1 MNEWPVL
8 SSFPSRPL
16 SLTEINALED
26 RESIQSIVADDI
38 TAEDSLGPE
47 LSSISVS
54 SCVIVRAETVV
65 AAVFVDSEK
74 AWYRAYS
81 AARPGVELAEAYEII
96 RSFRGEETLFASAPL
111 SSREAVHRANLEQK
125 KMANNADYVKGDT
138 FECPVCSETHTVRR
152 RNDDPE
158 VQFPEEDRLY
168 VNCPDAESGTLTV
181 Y

>member
-1 MNEWPVL
+1 MDEWPVL

-16 SLTEINALED
+16 SLTEIDALED

-38 TAEDSLGPE
+38 TAEDSLSPE

-74 AWYRAYS
+74 ARYRAYS
-81 AARPGVELAEAYEII
+81 AARPGVDLTEAYEIV

-111 SSREAVHRANLEQK
+111 SSREAV
-125 KMANNADYVKGDT
+125 
-138 FECPVCSETHTVRR
+138 
-152 RNDDPE
+152 
-158 VQFPEEDRLY
+158 
-168 VNCPDAESGTLTV
+168 
-181 Y
+181 